1 MHMIVKRTP
10 GGTFLARGWTTGAD
24 LRRSMGGE
32 PSIEDLIE
40 GLDSG
45 SALVATAGWGKVR
58 RCLTDVGQAV
68 YFVKIEQDG

>member
-1 MHMIVKRTP
+1 
-10 GGTFLARGWTTGAD
+10 
-24 LRRSMGGE
+24 MGGE